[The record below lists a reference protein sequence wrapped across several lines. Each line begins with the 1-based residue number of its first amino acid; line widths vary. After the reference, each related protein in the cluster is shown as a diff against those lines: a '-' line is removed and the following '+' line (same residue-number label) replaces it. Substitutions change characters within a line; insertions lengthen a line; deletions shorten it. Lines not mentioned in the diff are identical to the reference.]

1 MLKIFSFLII
11 FFLIFSIFPLSLIAE
26 GDSSN
31 EDNGNGSPIDNG
43 GDIPPD
49 DESTTTDD
57 ESTTTAITIRL
68 RNPLGVDT
76 IGELI
81 ELIINFLTIIAFAAA
96 PMAIVVAGYYLLTS
110 GGDPGKVT
118 IARNII
124 IWALV
129 GILIISMANIL
140 INIVKD
146 AIEVE
151 SEETTSSLLQKLSYY
166 L

>member
-49 DESTTTDD
+49 DES
-57 ESTTTAITIRL
+57 STTAITIRL